1 MCEVSAATV
10 FSKLHVLK
18 MLLKDDPE
26 SVIFFMESASRFAMK
41 AIEVITDESGSK
53 CDSLIIRRSASLSA
67 TSQTSGGGIDQEEEM
82 ATQFDNVD
90 FEALKRAANLLRAT
104 LDAREYAQTWAV
116 QIIRDSKIRLAEY
129 VALVSASTAAKMGE
143 DEAMTMSNPPSS
155 CLLYTSPSPR
165 DLSTSR
171 MPSSA

>member
-1 MCEVSAATV
+1 MLPAIHPDVISITRKKEFLVALNVCEVSAATV
-10 FSKLHVLK
+10 FSKPHVLK
-18 MLLKDDPE
+18 TLLKDDPE

-116 QIIRDSKIRLAEY
+116 QIIRDSKVRLAE
-129 VALVSASTAAKMGE
+129 
-143 DEAMTMSNPPSS
+143 
-155 CLLYTSPSPR
+155 
-165 DLSTSR
+165 
-171 MPSSA
+171 

>member
-1 MCEVSAATV
+1 MDRSVQFNEHPLGNRLEHEERDVLPLELRFRDLGVTRDSSRRDIDNSKEGIFGGIERCEVSAATV
-10 FSKLHVLK
+10 FSKPHVLK
-18 MLLKDDPE
+18 TLLKDDPE

-90 FEALKRAANLLRAT
+90 FEALKRA
-104 LDAREYAQTWAV
+104 
-116 QIIRDSKIRLAEY
+116 K
-129 VALVSASTAAKMGE
+129 
-143 DEAMTMSNPPSS
+143 P
-155 CLLYTSPSPR
+155 
-165 DLSTSR
+165 
-171 MPSSA
+171 